1 MRGLFL
7 TWHQS
12 WLCSIL
18 SNWGCKGNW
27 HSGVN
32 NLDIES
38 ISVKKAKSQIT
49 VTEDIFSWEQTFC
62 IRIKS
67 RSVVTLLRHIS
78 YRKLT
83 TSLSGLFS
91 TLRLVFRRYKLYSE
105 CLTTTIQKQ
114 NYNRASEIHFSE
126 WTKLYVVFRCKR
138 RNKKYK
144 PPFLLLMTIAS
155 SWLHQVRFWVGKFLK
170 NCTFGKMEQCFYLNS
185 ILVAHKKS
193 IKI

>member
-1 MRGLFL
+1 VRGLFL

-49 VTEDIFSWEQTFC
+49 VTEDVFPENKRFVSESNEGQSIPYCAAYHIENS
-62 IRIKS
+62 
-67 RSVVTLLRHIS
+67 LLV
-78 YRKLT
+78 YL
-83 TSLSGLFS
+83 GLFS

-114 NYNRASEIHFSE
+114 NYNRASEIHLS
-126 WTKLYVVFRCKR
+126 VVNGPNYMLFCRKR
-138 RNKKYK
+138 RKEKKTVQNK

-155 SWLHQVRFWVGKFLK
+155 SWLHQVRFWVGKRISL
-170 NCTFGKMEQCFYLNS
+170 
-185 ILVAHKKS
+185 
-193 IKI
+193 